1 MKVVFGGSF
10 NPPTIAHEK
19 IIELLSKRY
28 DEVIIVPNGRKY
40 IRKELFSNKNRV
52 EMLNLIAQKYHN
64 VVVSPLEL
72 EREFK
77 GTYYTLRE
85 LNHPVFA
92 CGDDCLF
99 DFKTWMNAEKLLE
112 ENTFLIFTRNNNVEE
127 IRKQICNDK
136 FLSQYQDKFDI
147 ISINY
152 PNISSNSYRKTLD
165 QNYLSNDIKAYID
178 RNKLYKEGCMFAH
191 NYVKVALATPKV
203 ILGNPQKNAKEI
215 LKIANDYPTASIIVY
230 PELAL
235 TGYSLGDWL
244 FNAELLKQAKEALY
258 MIKEHTNNQILILGM
273 PLEYSGAIYNVAVV
287 LQNKKILGIIPKVNL
302 PRTGEF
308 YETRFFTSGKKI
320 VKNPTKFE
328 LFGEEVL
335 FGSLLFK
342 NETHNVCFGI
352 EICGDMWGQIN
363 PHELLYQKGAD
374 IIFNISASTYHFG
387 KKELKKSLIKNASSK
402 FEGAYL
408 YVSNGPS
415 DSSSDITYTGDQIG
429 VVCGE
434 FILDQSTLS
443 LETVVNLVD
452 IDMEMIRF
460 MRYSDGYCRD
470 SLEVE
475 QNFISFT
482 LVQTNDYSLEAIPD
496 LLPFVPKNDNEFN
509 EIIEITSISLKHRLD
524 YVNTSK
530 VIIGISGGL
539 DSTLVLLFA
548 YYTYQKYHLD
558 PKNIIAVTMPGLGT
572 GSKSKNIALNLMQ
585 KLGVT
590 MKEVSIKKEAMNQL
604 KLLNHNML
612 EKDVTYENVQARIR
626 TMYLMNLAN
635 LEKGI
640 VLGTGDMS
648 EIALGWS
655 TFNGDHMS
663 MYNLNSGLPKTT
675 IKALVKYF
683 ITIYPKVKNELKKVY
698 NAVIS
703 PELTGFDQ
711 ATEDKIGKYQINDFI
726 LYHIFMRGAS
736 KERIIYLLGI
746 CFHLESNDCLKYYEN
761 FMRRFNLNQYK
772 RLTSAEGIKI
782 FKLTLNPR
790 GDFRYP
796 GDMK

>member
-19 IIELLSKRY
+19 IIEILSQRY
-28 DEVIIVPNGRKY
+28 DEVIIVPNGKKY
-40 IRKELFSNKNRV
+40 TRKEFFSNQNRI
-52 EMLNLIAQKYHN
+52 EMLELIAKRYHN
-64 VVVSPLEL
+64 VVVSTLEL

-77 GTYYTLRE
+77 GTYETLKE

-92 CGDDCLF
+92 CGEDCLF
-99 DFKTWMNAEKLLE
+99 DFGTWINAEKLLE
-112 ENTFLIFTRNNNVEE
+112 ENTFLIFTRNNKVEE
-127 IRKQICNDK
+127 IKKQILRDA
-136 FLSQYQDKFDI
+136 FLSPYYDKFDI
-147 ISINY
+147 IYIDY
-152 PNISSNSYRKTLD
+152 PHISSHSYRKTLN
-165 QNYLSNDIKAYID
+165 QKYVSTEIQAYID

-191 NYVKVALATPKV
+191 DYVKVALATPKV
-203 ILGNPQKNAKEI
+203 ILGNPERNAKEI
-215 LKIANDYPTASIIVY
+215 LKIANDYPNASIIVY
-230 PELAL
+230 PELSL

-244 FNAELLKQAKEALY
+244 FNAELLKQAREALFK
-258 MIKEHTNNQILILGM
+258 IKEHTNNQILIVGL

-320 VKNPTKFE
+320 IKNPTKFE

-342 NETHNVCFGI
+342 NEKYNVCFGV

-387 KKELKKSLIKNASSK
+387 KKELKKSLIQNASSK

-415 DSSSDITYTGDQIG
+415 DSTSDITYTGDQIG
-429 VVCGE
+429 VICGE
-434 FILDQSTLS
+434 VILDQSTLS
-443 LETVVNLVD
+443 LETVVNMVD

-475 QNFISFT
+475 QNFIPF
-482 LVQTNDYSLEAIPD
+482 SLEETNQYQLETIPN
-496 LLPFVPKNDNEFN
+496 LLPFVPKNDDELK
-509 EIIEITSISLKHRLD
+509 EIIVITSISLKHRLD
-524 YVNTSK
+524 YVGTSK

-572 GSKSKNIALNLMQ
+572 GNKSKNIAIHLMQ

-590 MKEVSIKKEAMNQL
+590 MREVSIKKEAVNHL
-604 KLLNHNML
+604 KLLNHNMI
-612 EKDVTYENVQARIR
+612 EKDVTYENVQARMR

-663 MYNLNSGLPKTT
+663 MYSLNSGLPKTT

-683 ITIYPKVKNELKKVY
+683 ISVYPQVKNELKKVY
-698 NAVIS
+698 NAVIT

-726 LYHIFMRGAS
+726 LYHLFMRGAS
-736 KERIIYLLGI
+736 KERIIYLLES
-746 CFHLESNDCLKYYEN
+746 CFDLELDDCLKYYEN
-761 FMRRFNLNQYK
+761 FIKRFNSNQYK

>member
-28 DEVIIVPNGRKY
+28 DEVVIVPNGRKY

-127 IRKQICNDK
+127 IRKQICNDN

-203 ILGNPQKNAKEI
+203 ILGNPQKN
-215 LKIANDYPTASIIVY
+215 PTASIIVY

-475 QNFISFT
+475 QNFISFR

-509 EIIEITSISLKHRLD
+509 EIIEITSISLKHRL
-524 YVNTSK
+524 
-530 VIIGISGGL
+530 
-539 DSTLVLLFA
+539 
-548 YYTYQKYHLD
+548 
-558 PKNIIAVTMPGLGT
+558 IAVTMPGLGT